1 MSDFQKVWVMK
12 ALSDENNNSWSD
24 AVSYWNLNS
33 YSIYR
38 YIYRLP
44 LGESIP
50 DGTSITSE
58 YWERLDTYDE
68 NLTLDLDVGY
78 WILLEGIMDDLEDG
92 QGTSLGGPKMN
103 WKVEFKD
110 FSGNS
115 IYDGEEIRT
124 DNYGFFNIPYNNLNH
139 NGNLFE
145 IYTSCVDSSGFD
157 TLTKEQ
163 SIIGENFSAIGI
175 PGTKYSQAT
184 ALSSILATGL
194 KESEESINIGSY
206 ESQKQKFETAFGIN
220 INTNPYDTTTDV
232 ENANKFSSGAL
243 QMEILLSGM
252 NNVFNGTS
260 ETEENIKIAT
270 MKAIANVISESS
282 GKLDFTDENNFL
294 KKIIEKSAENM
305 NINDA
310 ETKNSLKDKSGGL
323 SECVKYIK
331 DTVESDV
338 DTEDATAT
346 ESNDAILEMHKKLK
360 AIKEKLKEV
369 SEIKN
374 ITESDLNDK
383 KAYYDYESFFDNYD
397 VPKYNPEP
405 FRLNVKII
413 YGLYLDASGDKYTGT
428 VNQPNENETEE
439 DFEKSERYTQGSTR
453 PTQALKDSVDIA
465 LDYIHGF
472 LVGYN
477 EKDIYGN
484 ETFASKDANELIT
497 IEQAD
502 LNSAGVAVARQK
514 SIYID
519 EDYNEITI
527 VSPARIVISNSVVE
541 RSQAVIDGSGEW
553 YEDYYINDNKHN
565 KMVMVII
572 HEILH
577 TLGVGTTYD
586 DFWPVPDATVTPPN
600 NSYYP
605 KLWRGDMSTNRVN
618 YKFSMLEGRDGF
630 YSLEDRNKAGY
641 GQDAETLAGF
651 GSLQWPDEWYI
662 DPSGSWFDNVNNTH
676 NGAWDFNDPSG
687 NGSSA
692 TLMNEKAGKNRAD
705 DRRFYYTGKAGLREY
720 KRLLTPRK
728 PDGTVDTEHKMYW
741 DGGRFAHWDGIITNP
756 KTNDVAGFVNDDGEK
771 IGVDDVI
778 NDMKN
783 KKNHFDNLVGIPI
796 EDNFGPGSGN
806 LHFEKGLRGES
817 TRMWNSYWDASGNP
831 NAYMNVDEFKKKV
844 QPVSLNHAILGRKDV
859 MTGSNFPYT
868 YPYASTAMPTDWTDL
883 SGNNYNDDPD
893 TPIGTVYDSRAVAA
907 GLLNRNTK
915 TYDGPPTWGLAGL
928 KDYGLDLIDDV
939 KQISAPNPLIHPV
952 IPNDIMCYQTQRY
965 SYITSM
971 ILGILEDRGYKIDYE
986 SDKYTNTGMHL
997 DYIAETHDGRQ
1008 TKDVRHDT
1016 DPVAGNKTA
1025 DGDAENASLDWL
1037 NDNSYKIDF

>member
-12 ALSDENNNSWSD
+12 ALSDENNISWSA

-44 LGESIP
+44 LDASIP

-78 WILLEGIMDDLEDG
+78 WILLEGIIDDLEDG

-110 FSGNS
+110 FTGNS

-305 NINDA
+305 NIDDA
-310 ETKNSLKDKSGGL
+310 TKNNLKDQSIGL
-323 SECVKYIK
+323 SECIKYIK
-331 DTVESDV
+331 NTVESDV

-360 AIKEKLKEV
+360 AIKEKFKEESV
-369 SEIKN
+369 INN
-374 ITESDLNDK
+374 IDKDNLDLK
-383 KAYYDYESFFDNYD
+383 KADYESFFDNYD
-397 VPKYNPEP
+397 VPKYNPAP

-413 YGLYLDASGDKYTGT
+413 YGLYNDANGDKYTGT
-428 VNQPNENETEE
+428 VNQPDENETE
-439 DFEKSERYTQGSTR
+439 DQFEQSERYTQGSTR
-453 PTQALKDSVDIA
+453 PSQYLKDSVDIA

-477 EKDIYGN
+477 EKDSYGN
-484 ETFASKDANELIT
+484 DTYASKDANELIT

-502 LNSAGVAVARQK
+502 LNSAGAAVPRQE
-514 SIYID
+514 SIYVDDD
-519 EDYNEITI
+519 ENEIIT
-527 VSPARIVISNSVVE
+527 VSPARIIISNSVVE
-541 RSQAVIDGSGEW
+541 SSSAVIDGNGEW
-553 YEDYYINDNKHN
+553 WEDYYINDNKHN
-565 KMVMVII
+565 MMVMTII

-577 TLGVGTTYD
+577 TLGIGTQYD
-586 DFWPVPDATVTPPN
+586 DFWEDVTPRD

-605 KLWRGDMSTNRVN
+605 KLWRGDLSPNRDN

-630 YSLEDRNKAGY
+630 YSLEDRNNSEY
-641 GQDAETLAGF
+641 SQDAQTQSGF

-662 DPSGSWFDNVNNTH
+662 RTDGSPSWDTVNNTH

-692 TLMNEKAGKNRAD
+692 TLMNEIAGKNRAD

-728 PDGTVDTEHKMYW
+728 PDGTVDKEHKMYW
-741 DGGRFAHWDGIITNP
+741 DGGRFAHWDGIIPEN
-756 KTNDVAGFVNDDGEK
+756 NDDVAEFVDDDGVK
-771 IGVDDVI
+771 IGVDAVI

-783 KKNHFDNLVGIPI
+783 KLNHFDNLVGIPV

-817 TRMWNSYWDASGNP
+817 TRMWNSYLDSSGNP

-844 QPVSLNHAILGRKDV
+844 QPVSLNHAIIGRKDIL
-859 MTGSNFPYT
+859 TGSNFPF
-868 YPYASTAMPTDWTDL
+868 SGWTAMPDDWKDL

-893 TPIGTVYDSRAVAA
+893 MPIGTVYDSRAVAA
-907 GLLNRNTK
+907 GLLHHKNTK
-915 TYDGPPTWGLAGL
+915 TYDGVEPWGLSGL
-928 KDYGLDLIDDV
+928 KIYGLDLIDDV

-952 IPNDIMCYQTQRY
+952 IPNDIMCYSTQRY

-986 SDKYTNTGMHL
+986 SDKYTNTGIHL

-1008 TKDVRHDT
+1008 TTDVRHDT
-1016 DPVAGNKTA
+1016 DSVDGNKTA
-1025 DGDAENASLDWL
+1025 NGDAENASVDWL
-1037 NDNSYKIDF
+1037 NDNFYKIDL

>member
-163 SIIGENFSAIGI
+163 SIIGENFSAIVI

-206 ESQKQKFETAFGIN
+206 ESQKKNFETAFGIN

-252 NNVFNGTS
+252 NNVFNDTS

-294 KKIIEKSAENM
+294 KKVIEKSAENM

-374 ITESDLNDK
+374 ITKSDLNDK
-383 KAYYDYESFFDNYD
+383 KADYESFFDNYD

-413 YGLYLDASGDKYTGT
+413 YGLYLDENEDKYTGT
-428 VNQPNENETEE
+428 VNQPDENETEE

-484 ETFASKDANELIT
+484 ETFASLDANELIT

-502 LNSAGVAVARQK
+502 LNSAGVAVARQE

-519 EDYNEITI
+519 DDGNDIIT

-541 RSQAVIDGSGEW
+541 RSQVVIDGNGEW

-565 KMVMVII
+565 MMVMVII

-605 KLWRGDMSTNRVN
+605 KLWRGDMSADRVN
-618 YKFSMLEGRDGF
+618 EKFSMLEGRDGF

-641 GQDAETLAGF
+641 GQDAQAQAGF
-651 GSLQWPDEWYI
+651 GSLQWPDEWYLNTTG
-662 DPSGSWFDNVNNTH
+662 PWFDNVNNTH

-728 PDGTVDTEHKMYW
+728 PDGTVDTAHKMYW
-741 DGGRFAHWDGIITNP
+741 DGGRFAHWDGIIP
-756 KTNDVAGFVNDDGEK
+756 DDDDVAEFVDDNGVK
-771 IGVDDVI
+771 IGVDAVI

-783 KKNHFDNLVGIPI
+783 KLNHFDNLVGIPI

-817 TRMWNSYWDASGNP
+817 TRIWNSYYDASGNG
-831 NAYMNVDEFKKKV
+831 NAYMNFDEFKKKV

-859 MTGSNFPYT
+859 MTGSNFPYSN
-868 YPYASTAMPTDWTDL
+868 PAMPSDWKDL
-883 SGNNYNDDPD
+883 SGNNYNTAPDD
-893 TPIGTVYDSRAVAA
+893 PIGTVYDSRAVAA
-907 GLLNRNTK
+907 GLLHYQNTK
-915 TYDGPPTWGLAGL
+915 TYSGPPTWGLAGL

-952 IPNDIMCYQTQRY
+952 IPNDIMCYSAQRY

-1016 DPVAGNKTA
+1016 DPAAGNKTA
-1025 DGDAENASLDWL
+1025 NGDAENASVDWL
-1037 NDNSYKIDF
+1037 NDNFYKIDF

>member
-1 MSDFQKVWVMK
+1 
-12 ALSDENNNSWSD
+12 
-24 AVSYWNLNS
+24 
-33 YSIYR
+33 
-38 YIYRLP
+38 
-44 LGESIP
+44 
-50 DGTSITSE
+50 
-58 YWERLDTYDE
+58 
-68 NLTLDLDVGY
+68 
-78 WILLEGIMDDLEDG
+78 
-92 QGTSLGGPKMN
+92 
-103 WKVEFKD
+103 
-110 FSGNS
+110 
-115 IYDGEEIRT
+115 
-124 DNYGFFNIPYNNLNH
+124 LNH

-163 SIIGENFSAIGI
+163 SIIGENFSAIGV

-252 NNVFNGTS
+252 NNVFNDTS

-294 KKIIEKSAENM
+294 KKVIEKSAENM

-310 ETKNSLKDKSGGL
+310 ETKNSLKDKSVGL
-323 SECVKYIK
+323 YECVKYIK

-338 DTEDATAT
+338 ET

-360 AIKEKLKEV
+360 AIKEKFKEE
-369 SEIKN
+369 SEINN
-374 ITESDLNDK
+374 IDESNLNDK
-383 KAYYDYESFFDNYD
+383 KAYYESFFDNYD

-413 YGLYLDASGDKYTGT
+413 YGLYLDANGDKYTGT

-1016 DPVAGNKTA
+1016 DPADGNKTA
-1025 DGDAENASLDWL
+1025 DGDAENASGDWM
-1037 NDNSYKIDF
+1037 NDNHRKIDF

>member
-252 NNVFNGTS
+252 NNVFNDTS

-294 KKIIEKSAENM
+294 KKVIEKSAENM

-310 ETKNSLKDKSGGL
+310 ETKNSLKDKSVGL
-323 SECVKYIK
+323 YECVKYIK

-338 DTEDATAT
+338 ET

-360 AIKEKLKEV
+360 AIKEKFKEE
-369 SEIKN
+369 SDIKN
-374 ITESDLNDK
+374 IDESDLNDK

-428 VNQPNENETEE
+428 VNQPNENETE
-439 DFEKSERYTQGSTR
+439 DQFEARGGQTPGSTR
-453 PTQALKDSVDIA
+453 PTQGLKDSVDIA

-502 LNSAGVAVARQK
+502 LNSAGVAVARQESK
-514 SIYID
+514 YID
-519 EDYNEITI
+519 GSDNEITI

-553 YEDYYINDNKHN
+553 QEDYYINDNKHN

-630 YSLEDRNKAGY
+630 FSLEDRNKAGY
-641 GQDAETLAGF
+641 GQDAQTQVGF

-662 DPSGSWFDNVNNTH
+662 HTNGDPSWDNVNNTH

-692 TLMNEKAGKNRAD
+692 TLMNEIAGKNRAD

-844 QPVSLNHAILGRKDV
+844 QPVSLNHAILGRKDIL
-859 MTGSNFPYT
+859 TGSNFPFDGW
-868 YPYASTAMPTDWTDL
+868 TAMPDDWKDL
-883 SGNNYNDDPD
+883 SGNKYSDDLD

-907 GLLNRNTK
+907 GLLHHTNTK
-915 TYDGPPTWGLAGL
+915 TYDGDRPWGLSGL
-928 KDYGLDLIDDV
+928 EDQGLDLIDDV

-1016 DPVAGNKTA
+1016 DPADGNKTA
-1025 DGDAENASLDWL
+1025 DGDAENASVDWL
-1037 NDNSYKIDF
+1037 NDNKYKIDF

>member
-12 ALSDENNNSWSD
+12 ALSDENNISWSN
-24 AVSYWNLNS
+24 AVSYWNLNT

-78 WILLEGIMDDLEDG
+78 WILLEGIIDDLDDG

-145 IYTSCVDSSGFD
+145 IYTSCVDSSGVD

-194 KESEESINIGSY
+194 KESEESINLGSY

-310 ETKNSLKDKSGGL
+310 ETKNSLKDKSSGL

-331 DTVESDV
+331 KTVENDV
-338 DTEDATAT
+338 DAADATAT
-346 ESNDAILEMHKKLK
+346 EANDAILEMHKKLK
-360 AIKEKLKEV
+360 AIKEKLKEE
-369 SEIKN
+369 SEINN
-374 ITESDLNDK
+374 IDESNLIDK
-383 KAYYDYESFFDNYD
+383 KGDYESFFDNYD

-405 FRLNVKII
+405 FKLNVKII
-413 YGLYLDASGDKYTGT
+413 YGLYLDANGEKYTGT
-428 VNQPNENETEE
+428 VNQPDENETE
-439 DFEKSERYTQGSTR
+439 DQFEESDIYTQGSTR
-453 PTQALKDSVDIA
+453 PTQGLKDSVDIA

-477 EKDIYGN
+477 EKDSYGN
-484 ETFASKDANELIT
+484 DTYASKDANALIT

-502 LNSAGVAVARQK
+502 LNSAGIAQVRQE
-514 SIYID
+514 SIEEDD
-519 EDYNEITI
+519 EGNEIIT
-527 VSPARIVISNSVVE
+527 VSPARIVISNSIVE
-541 RSQAVIDGSGEW
+541 RSMAANKEW
-553 YEDYYINDNKHN
+553 YEEYYINDNHHN
-565 KMVMVII
+565 AMVMTII

-577 TLGVGTTYD
+577 TLGVGTAYD
-586 DFWPVPDATVTPPN
+586 KFWDDVTPRD

-605 KLWRGDMSTNRVN
+605 KLWRGDMSTNRDN
-618 YKFSMLEGRDGF
+618 YKLSMLEGRDGF
-630 YSLEDRNKAGY
+630 YSLEDRNKNGY
-641 GQDAETLAGF
+641 GQDTESEAGF

-662 DPSGSWFDNVNNTH
+662 RTDGSGAWADWVNNTH

-692 TLMNEKAGKNRAD
+692 TLQNEIAGKNRAD

-741 DGGRFAHWDGIITNP
+741 DGGRFAHWGGIIPEN
-756 KTNDVAGFVNDDGEK
+756 NDDVAEFVNDDGVK
-771 IGVDDVI
+771 IGVDAVI

-783 KKNHFDNLVGIPI
+783 KLNHFDNLVGIPI
-796 EDNFGPGSGN
+796 EDNFGPGSGS

-817 TRMWNSYWDASGNP
+817 TMPWVGYYINGVDGSGGT
-831 NAYMNVDEFKKKV
+831 NAYMNFDEFKKKV
-844 QPVSLNHAILGRKDV
+844 QPVSLNHAIIGRKDV
-859 MTGSNFPYT
+859 LTGDNFPY
-868 YPYASTAMPTDWTDL
+868 SGWTAMPDDWQDL
-883 SGNNYNDDPD
+883 SGNNHIESQND
-893 TPIGTVYDSRAVAA
+893 PIGTVYDSRAVAA
-907 GLLNRNTK
+907 GLLNRNMK
-915 TYDGPPTWGLAGL
+915 TYTGYRPWGLSGL
-928 KDYGLDLIDDV
+928 KIYGLDLIDDV

-952 IPNDIMCYQTQRY
+952 IPNDIMTYTVQRY

-986 SDKYTNTGMHL
+986 SDKYTNTGIHL

-1008 TKDVRHDT
+1008 TTDVRHDT
-1016 DPVAGNKTA
+1016 DSVDENKTA
-1025 DGDAENASLDWL
+1025 NGDAENPSVEWL
-1037 NDNSYKIDF
+1037 NDNRYKIDL

>member
-12 ALSDENNNSWSD
+12 ALSDENNISWSN

-58 YWERLDTYDE
+58 SWERLDTYDE

-78 WILLEGIMDDLEDG
+78 WILLEGIIDDLEDG

-163 SIIGENFSAIGI
+163 SIIGENFSAIGV

-252 NNVFNGTS
+252 NNVFNDTS

-294 KKIIEKSAENM
+294 KKVIEKSAENM

-310 ETKNSLKDKSGGL
+310 ETKNSLKDKSVGL
-323 SECVKYIK
+323 YECVKYIK

-338 DTEDATAT
+338 ET

-360 AIKEKLKEV
+360 AIKEKFKEE
-369 SEIKN
+369 SEINN
-374 ITESDLNDK
+374 IDESNLNDK
-383 KAYYDYESFFDNYD
+383 KAYYESFFDNYD

-413 YGLYLDASGDKYTGT
+413 YGLYLDANGDKYTGT

-1025 DGDAENASLDWL
+1025 DGDAENASFDWL
-1037 NDNSYKIDF
+1037 NDNFYKIDF

>member
-1 MSDFQKVWVMK
+1 
-12 ALSDENNNSWSD
+12 
-24 AVSYWNLNS
+24 
-33 YSIYR
+33 
-38 YIYRLP
+38 
-44 LGESIP
+44 
-50 DGTSITSE
+50 
-58 YWERLDTYDE
+58 
-68 NLTLDLDVGY
+68 
-78 WILLEGIMDDLEDG
+78 
-92 QGTSLGGPKMN
+92 
-103 WKVEFKD
+103 
-110 FSGNS
+110 
-115 IYDGEEIRT
+115 
-124 DNYGFFNIPYNNLNH
+124 
-139 NGNLFE
+139 
-145 IYTSCVDSSGFD
+145 
-157 TLTKEQ
+157 
-163 SIIGENFSAIGI
+163 
-175 PGTKYSQAT
+175 
-184 ALSSILATGL
+184 
-194 KESEESINIGSY
+194 
-206 ESQKQKFETAFGIN
+206 
-220 INTNPYDTTTDV
+220 
-232 ENANKFSSGAL
+232 
-243 QMEILLSGM
+243 
-252 NNVFNGTS
+252 
-260 ETEENIKIAT
+260 
-270 MKAIANVISESS
+270 
-282 GKLDFTDENNFL
+282 
-294 KKIIEKSAENM
+294 
-305 NINDA
+305 
-310 ETKNSLKDKSGGL
+310 
-323 SECVKYIK
+323 
-331 DTVESDV
+331 
-338 DTEDATAT
+338 
-346 ESNDAILEMHKKLK
+346 
-360 AIKEKLKEV
+360 
-369 SEIKN
+369 
-374 ITESDLNDK
+374 
-383 KAYYDYESFFDNYD
+383 
-397 VPKYNPEP
+397 
-405 FRLNVKII
+405 
-413 YGLYLDASGDKYTGT
+413 
-428 VNQPNENETEE
+428 
-439 DFEKSERYTQGSTR
+439 
-453 PTQALKDSVDIA
+453 
-465 LDYIHGF
+465 
-472 LVGYN
+472 
-477 EKDIYGN
+477 
-484 ETFASKDANELIT
+484 
-497 IEQAD
+497 
-502 LNSAGVAVARQK
+502 
-514 SIYID
+514 
-519 EDYNEITI
+519 
-527 VSPARIVISNSVVE
+527 
-541 RSQAVIDGSGEW
+541 
-553 YEDYYINDNKHN
+553 
-565 KMVMVII
+565 MVMVII

-577 TLGVGTTYD
+577 TLGIGTTYD

-662 DPSGSWFDNVNNTH
+662 HTNGDPSWDNVNNTH

-1025 DGDAENASLDWL
+1025 DGDAENASFDWL
-1037 NDNSYKIDF
+1037 NDNFYKIDF

>member
-12 ALSDENNNSWSD
+12 ALSDENNISWSN

-163 SIIGENFSAIGI
+163 SIIGENFSAIGV

-252 NNVFNGTS
+252 NNVFNDTS

-294 KKIIEKSAENM
+294 KKVIEKSAENM

-310 ETKNSLKDKSGGL
+310 ETKNSLKDKSVGL
-323 SECVKYIK
+323 YECVKYIK

-338 DTEDATAT
+338 ET

-360 AIKEKLKEV
+360 AIKEKFKEE
-369 SEIKN
+369 SEINN
-374 ITESDLNDK
+374 IDESNLNDK
-383 KAYYDYESFFDNYD
+383 KAYYESFFDNYD

-413 YGLYLDASGDKYTGT
+413 YGLYLDANGDKYTGT

-1016 DPVAGNKTA
+1016 DPADGNKTA
-1025 DGDAENASLDWL
+1025 DGDAENASGDWM
-1037 NDNSYKIDF
+1037 NDNHRKIDF